1 MKQAKRNWKPEIMND
16 TFSVI
21 NEIAY
26 GRPLPWSGKYL
37 SSSWLLQN
45 FAELLLYLA

>member
-1 MKQAKRNWKPEIMND
+1 MKQAKRNGKLEVVND

-21 NEIAY
+21 NEIVY

-37 SSSWLLQN
+37 SSWLLLN
-45 FAELLLYLA
+45 FAELLPYPA